1 MSGYETPNNNEARIR
16 VNLNA
21 PPNVRE
27 RRRVAR
33 IRGPLGPAWVANGL
47 QLVPGLRRLFVNGNG
62 NNRVPNNLQ
71 QMANY
76 RKNNA
81 RVKANKNR
89 NNQNNTIQWRNVY
102 LRNMPADP
110 VSQNDLKPEQKAVRI
125 NRTYYSPESFRL
137 LARRSMTAASQLHGN
152 TILFKNPTTRQGVR
166 KNDIEFVV
174 LKKREN
180 NN

>member
-27 RRRVAR
+27 RRRAAR
-33 IRGPLGPAWVANGL
+33 IRGPLGPARVANGAP
-47 QLVPGLRRLFVNGNG
+47 LVPALRRLFTGNENNG
-62 NNRVPNNLQ
+62 VPNNLK

-110 VSQNDLKPEQKAVRI
+110 ISQNDLKPEQKAVRI
-125 NRTYYSPESFRL
+125 NRTYYSPQSFRF

-152 TILFKNPTTRQGVR
+152 AVLFRNPTTRQGVR

-174 LKKREN
+174 LKKRETN
-180 NN
+180 N

>member
-1 MSGYETPNNNEARIR
+1 MSGYETPNNNESRIR

-21 PPNVRE
+21 PPNVRA

-33 IRGPLGPAWVANGL
+33 IRGPLGPARVANGRPIL
-47 QLVPGLRRLFVNGNG
+47 PVLRRLFNGNE
-62 NNRVPNNLQ
+62 NNAVPNNLK

-76 RKNNA
+76 RRNTA
-81 RVKANKNR
+81 RVNANKNR
-89 NNQNNTIQWRNVY
+89 NNQNNTIQWRDVY
-102 LRNMPADP
+102 PRNMPKDP
-110 VSQNDLKPEQKAVRI
+110 VSQNNFEPEQKAVRI
-125 NRTYYSPESFRL
+125 NRTYYSPQSFRF

-152 TILFKNPTTRQGVR
+152 TILFKNPTTRQDVR

>member
-33 IRGPLGPAWVANGL
+33 IRGPLGPARVANGA
-47 QLVPGLRRLFVNGNG
+47 PAFPALRRPFNENGNV
-62 NNRVPNNLQ
+62 RVPTNLE

-89 NNQNNTIQWRNVY
+89 NNQNNTIQWKNVY

-110 VSQNDLKPEQKAVRI
+110 VSQNDFKPKQKAVRI

-152 TILFKNPTTRQGVR
+152 TILFKNPTTRQEVR

-174 LKKREN
+174 LKKRETN
-180 NN
+180 N

>member
-1 MSGYETPNNNEARIR
+1 MSGYETPNNNESRIR
-16 VNLNA
+16 VNPRGS
-21 PPNVRE
+21 PPLVD

-33 IRGPLGPAWVANGL
+33 IRGPLGPARVANGAP
-47 QLVPGLRRLFVNGNG
+47 LVPALRRLFTGNENNG
-62 NNRVPNNLQ
+62 VPNNLK

-76 RKNNA
+76 RRNTA
-81 RVKANKNR
+81 RVNANKNR
-89 NNQNNTIQWRNVY
+89 NNQNNTIQWRDVY
-102 LRNMPADP
+102 PRNMPKDP
-110 VSQNDLKPEQKAVRI
+110 VSQNNFEPEQKAVRI
-125 NRTYYSPESFRL
+125 NRTYYSPQSFRF

-152 TILFKNPTTRQGVR
+152 TILFKNPTTRQDVR

>member
-1 MSGYETPNNNEARIR
+1 MSGYETPNNNESRLR
-16 VNLNA
+16 VNPRGS
-21 PPNVRE
+21 PPRVD
-27 RRRVAR
+27 RRRVVR
-33 IRGPLGPAWVANGL
+33 VRSPLRPMRVGNGAPLFPA
-47 QLVPGLRRLFVNGNG
+47 LRRLFTGNENNG
-62 NNRVPNNLQ
+62 VPNNLK

-76 RKNNA
+76 RRNTA
-81 RVKANKNR
+81 RVNANKNR
-89 NNQNNTIQWRNVY
+89 NNQNNTIQWKNVY

-110 VSQNDLKPEQKAVRI
+110 ISQNDLKPEQKAVRI

-152 TILFKNPTTRQGVR
+152 TVLFRNPTTRQGVR

>member
-1 MSGYETPNNNEARIR
+1 MSGYETPNNNESRIR

-21 PPNVRE
+21 PPRVD

-33 IRGPLGPAWVANGL
+33 IRGPLGPARVANGA
-47 QLVPGLRRLFVNGNG
+47 PAFAALRRLFVNGNG

-76 RKNNA
+76 RGNTA
-81 RVKANKNR
+81 RVNANKNR
-89 NNQNNTIQWRNVY
+89 NNRNNTIQWKNVY

-152 TILFKNPTTRQGVR
+152 TVLFRNPTTRQGVR

-174 LKKREN
+174 LKKRETN
-180 NN
+180 N